1 MSATLKT
8 ENYELPIYSNEDH
21 TDWIDFNTAME
32 KIDGDMKS
40 ISNSGE
46 STAIVAEENTN
57 AITAMQKTIE
67 QMQTS
72 DLSVAN
78 RVSANEN
85 AIANLTQDVNNL
97 ETEIPVLRTD
107 VDAATESVNGLTT
120 KTDNNTNKISE
131 NTNKISALTT
141 EVNSLDTRVETLEG
155 GSMAGGSFFTVPLPN
170 AEFTAT
176 VNGDSTVLSNRYIE
190 RIYTHGKYI
199 YGVDLTC
206 FKMKNVS
213 GNMASINIK
222 LPFPEL
228 SYIDGLLKSDNDD
241 GMFSLLYQGQTQTYA
256 WNNIFYLNKVDISNY
271 SVSLDVAAG
280 VITDIPNNSFVRIR
294 ICFIGLESA
303 VKGTYSVIRNRG

>member
-97 ETEIPVLRTD
+97 ETEMPVLRTD

-120 KTDNNTNKISE
+120 KTDSNTNKISE

-155 GSMAGGSFFTVPLPN
+155 GTMSGGSFFTVPLSN
-170 AEFTAT
+170 VEYTAT
-176 VNGDSTVLSNRYIE
+176 VNGDRSVLDNRYFE
-190 RIYTHGKYI
+190 RVYTHGKYI

-213 GNMASINIK
+213 GNMAHINIK
-222 LPFPEL
+222 LPLVGL
-228 SYIDGLLKSDNDD
+228 SYIDGLLTSDNE

-256 WNNIFYLNKVDISNY
+256 WNSVFYLNKDDLSDY
-271 SVSLDVAAG
+271 SVSLDVATGA
-280 VITDIPNNSFVRIR
+280 ITDIPNNSFVRIR

-303 VKGTYSVIRNRG
+303 VKGTYRVISNRD